1 MIKISIVRIV
11 VTTFTLFPEI
21 ALMKMASIH
30 ITLFHM
36 KGIIITCYSIYNAK
50 NLTGTRQKSDP
61 ESSIIQNEAISTI
74 PRNKKHAIACIRRKT
89 KFVPYE

>member
-1 MIKISIVRIV
+1 M
-11 VTTFTLFPEI
+11 E
-21 ALMKMASIH
+21 MASIH

-74 PRNKKHAIACIRRKT
+74 PPNKLHAIACIIHKT
-89 KFVPYE
+89 KVVPYEYHQ